1 MAIFDFKLPDIGEG
15 VTEGEIV
22 AWSVKTGDVVKE
34 DDPMVEVMTDKA
46 TVTIGAPKA
55 GTIASLGGAVGQVVK
70 VGAVL
75 VQIELG
81 AAPVAHAALAAN
93 PALAA
98 NQAQPAM
105 HTAVASGVP
114 AAAAPAAKSDGPAAT
129 AVGDIRESLPG
140 SSFFTKKAPAAPAPA
155 APAVAAAPAYFSEKP
170 LATPATRK
178 LARDAGVDLRQ
189 VRPTGANGR
198 VTREDVQAFAAKGA
212 SAAPDAQAHA
222 YAQVPAE
229 VRGVAAAGGASSS
242 IAAAPGT
249 SGARAPI
256 AVVAPTPAQ
265 AARETRKPFVG
276 IRRKIAER
284 MQTSKNTAAHFT
296 FVEECDVTRLKELHA
311 RLKPHAD
318 ARDTKL
324 TYLPFIV
331 KAVVAALKRAPIL
344 NSALDEVTNELVT
357 RNYYNIGIAAS
368 TDQGLMV
375 PVVRDADTL
384 SILEVSREIDRLGRG
399 ARAGTLSSAEL
410 SGSTFTVTSL
420 GKQGGLFATPIL
432 NFPEVGIL
440 GVHQIKQR
448 PVVRD
453 GQIVIG
459 EVMLLSLSFDH
470 RIVDGHVG
478 AAFAYDIIG
487 MLEEP
492 DRLFLELA

>member
-1 MAIFDFKLPDIGEG
+1 
-15 VTEGEIV
+15 
-22 AWSVKTGDVVKE
+22 
-34 DDPMVEVMTDKA
+34 
-46 TVTIGAPKA
+46 
-55 GTIASLGGAVGQVVK
+55 
-70 VGAVL
+70 
-75 VQIELG
+75 
-81 AAPVAHAALAAN
+81 
-93 PALAA
+93 
-98 NQAQPAM
+98 M

-140 SSFFTKKAPAAPAPA
+140 SSFFTKKAPAAPA
-155 APAVAAAPAYFSEKP
+155 VAAAPAAAAAPVYFSEKP

-178 LARDAGVDLRQ
+178 LARDAGIDLRH

-229 VRGVAAAGGASSS
+229 VRGVAAAGAASSS
-242 IAAAPGT
+242 ISAAPGT
-249 SGARAPI
+249 SGGRAPI

-357 RNYYNIGIAAS
+357 RHYYNIGIAAS

-410 SGSTFTVTSL
+410 TGSTFTVTSL